1 MLCEEMAF
9 MDADQVK
16 EMKLN
21 APSNSN
27 SIEKLAPVVINLNV
41 KDRSTNVISQAT
53 PPTISRE
60 ISTPRREGKILKAL
74 KESGIFAPKRVL
86 QERLNKK
93 LFLRIPGLA
102 TAITKTK
109 LTRIRKLFSATIAS
123 MKHTKDSASTTSSG
137 GVSPSVTRTRN
148 EANGSD
154 AEEDSP
160 LDGAAGISTPPKKI
174 ILTCKMK
181 VSASEYEKRRITR
194 KWDYVKVIIGDIQEA
209 LRENPTSIETAEI
222 IENGVEELQQLG
234 QDIEASVEE
243 IVPMLE
249 KLAAEIKYHSYLDI
263 QIVKR
268 EISSKLSTELTSL
281 TDPYVQYAE
290 AAEHWRNTM
299 DMQENMLERV
309 EKRRG
314 SYDTKIWCQRNK
326 IAKIKKE
333 LASAKEELEGMKKEM
348 NDLLEEEERKK
359 EIKPVLLE
367 LNLNA
372 IKEEVNQI
380 NDYVDHLN
388 ETVDREFEIR
398 KKEKLDLVE

>member
-1 MLCEEMAF
+1 MLKIKAQMSSLKPLLQQSLEKSQHL
-9 MDADQVK
+9 DVK
-16 EMKLN
+16 GKSLR
-21 APSNSN
+21 PSRKVAS
-27 SIEKLAPVVINLNV
+27 LL
-41 KDRSTNVISQAT
+41 
-53 PPTISRE
+53 
-60 ISTPRREGKILKAL
+60 L
-74 KESGIFAPKRVL
+74 KE
-86 QERLNKK
+86 ERLNKK

-123 MKHTKDSASTTSSG
+123 MKHTKDTASTTSSG
-137 GVSPSVTRTRN
+137 
-148 EANGSD
+148 GSD

-160 LDGAAGISTPPKKI
+160 LEGAAGIPTPSKKI
-174 ILTCKMK
+174 ILTCKVK

-209 LRENPTSIETAEI
+209 LRENPTSKETAEI

-234 QDIEASVEE
+234 QDIEASVEK

-249 KLAAEIKYHSYLDI
+249 KLAAEIKYHSYLDV

-268 EISSKLSTELTSL
+268 EISSKLSAELTSL

-290 AAEHWRNTM
+290 AAERWRNTL

-314 SYDTKIWCQRNK
+314 SYDTKIWHQRNK
-326 IAKIKKE
+326 IAKMKKE

-359 EIKPVLLE
+359 EIKPVFWE

-372 IKEEVNQI
+372 VKEEVNQI